1 MRSSYLYSSCK
12 GLAIR
17 DSPFHARRI
26 RAGEMEPRQEVE
38 RQIRPKEP
46 RHCQNSKPGPK
57 TQRKE
62 KPSSP
67 ALKVKG
73 WNKSTHKLRVQRNN

>member
-73 WNKSTHKLRVQRNN
+73 WNKSTHKLRV